1 MKTTLSEKIATLRR
15 QHGMTLEELGNKVG
29 VGKSTVRKWET
40 GMITS
45 IRSDKLTALADALEV
60 DVAELLSPATDAP
73 ATIALTIGQ
82 NLQRQRKM
90 LGYCAEYVA
99 GKLGVAPSTVYR
111 WENDSAG
118 MPAEQLPMLAQLLC
132 TTPEALLAAQ
142 DAQEPLPP
150 PPGRMHIGVNIL
162 RRRKELGMTQAELAK
177 KLGYT
182 NKATIAKI
190 EQGVNDIPL
199 SKVPAFAAA
208 LETGVGELLDWMIR
222 GEGEKGC

>member
-45 IRSDKLTALADALEV
+45 IRSDKLTALADTLEV

-111 WENDSAG
+111 WEGGSAG

-132 TTPEALLAAQ
+132 TTPDALLAAQ

-162 RRRKELGMTQAELAK
+162 RRRKELGMTQAELAE
-177 KLGYT
+177 KLGCQ
-182 NKATIAKI
+182 KAAISKI
-190 EQGVNDIPL
+190 ELGAVDVAV
-199 SKVPAFAAA
+199 SKLPAFAAA

-222 GEGEKGC
+222 GEGEKG

>member
-1 MKTTLSEKIATLRR
+1 MKNTLAPKIATLRR

-60 DVAELLSPATDAP
+60 DVAELLSPAPAS

-82 NLQRQRKM
+82 NL
-90 LGYCAEYVA
+90 
-99 GKLGVAPSTVYR
+99 
-111 WENDSAG
+111 WESGSAD

-142 DAQEPLPP
+142 EAQEPLPP
-150 PPGRMHIGVNIL
+150 PTGRMHIGVNIL

-199 SKVPAFAAA
+199 SKLPAFAAA

>member
-45 IRSDKLTALADALEV
+45 IRSDKLTALADTLEV

-73 ATIALTIGQ
+73 AIIALTIGQ

-111 WENDSAG
+111 WEGGSAG

-132 TTPEALLAAQ
+132 TTPDALLAAQ

-162 RRRKELGMTQAELAK
+162 RRRKELGMTQAELAE
-177 KLGYT
+177 KLGCQ
-182 NKATIAKI
+182 KAAISKI
-190 EQGVNDIPL
+190 ELGAVDVAV
-199 SKVPAFAAA
+199 SKLPAFAAA

-222 GEGEKGC
+222 GEGEKG

>member
-1 MKTTLSEKIATLRR
+1 
-15 QHGMTLEELGNKVG
+15 
-29 VGKSTVRKWET
+29 
-40 GMITS
+40 MITS
-45 IRSDKLTALADALEV
+45 IRNDKLTALADTLEV

-111 WENDSAG
+111 WEGGSAG

-132 TTPEALLAAQ
+132 TTPDALLAAQ

-150 PPGRMHIGVNIL
+150 PTGRMHIGVNIL
-162 RRRKELGMTQAELAK
+162 RRRKELGMTQAELAE
-177 KLGYT
+177 KLGCQ
-182 NKATIAKI
+182 KAAISKI
-190 EQGVNDIPL
+190 ELGAVDVAV
-199 SKVPAFAAA
+199 SKLPAFAAA

-222 GEGEKGC
+222 GEGEKG

>member
-1 MKTTLSEKIATLRR
+1 MKTTLAPKIATLRR

-60 DVAELLSPATDAP
+60 DVAELLSTAP
-73 ATIALTIGQ
+73 APAPIALTIGQ
-82 NLQRQRKM
+82 NLQRQRKR

-111 WENDSAG
+111 WENGSVG

-132 TTPEALLAAQ
+132 TTPEALLAATE
-142 DAQEPLPP
+142 AQEPLPP

-162 RRRKELGMTQAELAK
+162 RRRKELGMTQTELAK

-208 LETGVGELLDWMIR
+208 LETGVG
-222 GEGEKGC
+222 

>member
-1 MKTTLSEKIATLRR
+1 MTQTELAEKLGCQKAAISKI
-15 QHGMTLEELGNKVG
+15 ELGAVD
-29 VGKSTVRKWET
+29 VAVS
-40 GMITS
+40 
-45 IRSDKLTALADALEV
+45 KLPAIADALETTQE
-60 DVAELLSPATDAP
+60 ELLSPATDAP
-73 ATIALTIGQ
+73 APIALTIGQ
-82 NLQRQRKM
+82 NLQRQRKR

-111 WENDSAG
+111 WENGSTG
-118 MPAEQLPMLAQLLC
+118 MPAEQLAPLAQLLC
-132 TTPEALLAAQ
+132 TTPEALLAAPE
-142 DAQEPLPP
+142 AQEPLPP

>member
-45 IRSDKLTALADALEV
+45 IRSDKLTALADTLEV

-111 WENDSAG
+111 WEGGSAG

-132 TTPEALLAAQ
+132 TTPDALLAAQ

-162 RRRKELGMTQAELAK
+162 RRRKELGMTQAELAE
-177 KLGYT
+177 KLGCQ
-182 NKATIAKI
+182 KAAISKI
-190 EQGVNDIPL
+190 ELGAVDVAV
-199 SKVPAFAAA
+199 SKLPAFAAA
-208 LETGVGELLDWMIR
+208 LETGVRELLDWMIR
-222 GEGEKGC
+222 GEGEKG

>member
-45 IRSDKLTALADALEV
+45 IRSDKLTALADTLEV

-111 WENDSAG
+111 WEGGSAG

-132 TTPEALLAAQ
+132 TTPDALLAAQ

-150 PPGRMHIGVNIL
+150 PTGRMHIGVNIL
-162 RRRKELGMTQAELAK
+162 RRRKELGMTQAELAE
-177 KLGYT
+177 KLGCQ
-182 NKATIAKI
+182 KAAISKI
-190 EQGVNDIPL
+190 ELGAVDVAV
-199 SKVPAFAAA
+199 SKLPAFAAA

-222 GEGEKGC
+222 GEGEKG